1 MQQINRQNRI
11 LNILRSHRQPTT
23 AAFLAEALNVTV
35 RTIYRD
41 IASMMAD
48 DVPIHGETGVGYVL
62 EAGYDLPPLM
72 FNVDELEALMLG
84 ADMVQKRGDTALV
97 QAAQRAM
104 AKIAFVLPSK
114 LKDQADN
121 MALRVV
127 PVPILAPDVI
137 DLADIRT
144 ALRKERKMS
153 ITYRD
158 ENGRLTERIVWP
170 VVLGYFEQKRV
181 LVAWCETRN
190 AFRHFRSDR
199 IQSVTLTA
207 DDMPEK
213 RKLLERRWRDE
224 MTSLPKSSEP
234 ETRNATQ
241 SLNAE
246 PTP

>member
-1 MQQINRQNRI
+1 MRQATRQNQI
-11 LNILRSHRQPTT
+11 LDILRHHRQPTT
-23 AAFLAEALNVTV
+23 ALFLADTLGVTT

-48 DVPIHGETGVGYVL
+48 NVPIISETGVGYLL

-72 FNVDELEALMLG
+72 FSLEELEGLMLG
-84 ADMVQKRGDTALV
+84 ADMVQKRGDAALV

-104 AKIAFVLPSK
+104 EKIAFVLPRK

-144 ALRKERKMS
+144 ALRKERKIK

-158 ENGRLTERIVWP
+158 ESGTLTQRIIWP

-181 LVAWCETRN
+181 LVAWCETKN

-199 IQSVTLTA
+199 IQSVTPLP
-207 DDMPEK
+207 DDMPNK
-213 RKLLERRWRDE
+213 RKTLERSWRDE
-224 MTSLPKSSEP
+224 MNSLRKSAEP
-234 ETRNATQ
+234 ETSDITK
-241 SLNAE
+241 SSSPE
-246 PTP
+246 PTS